1 MPSVSNS
8 INQWLTILG
17 AGLGLNVVQ
26 FGTPNVEYDRK
37 SDGAWLY
44 LEGFEVVLGGQRYR
58 AHITITKLP
67 TKKIGSD
74 EWTYCHL
81 TVERAKDGHV
91 FYEVSS
97 GGAFHTTTTL
107 LNREGKQ
114 RQAKD
119 HFPDSHINDPALVN
133 AVEHDMRLIFRHIA

>member
-1 MPSVSNS
+1 MPSVNHSV
-8 INQWLTILG
+8 NQWETIAG

-26 FGTPNVEYDRK
+26 FDVPIATYDRK

-44 LEGFEVVLGGQRYR
+44 LEGFRVVLGDDEYR
-58 AHITITKLP
+58 AHITITKPP
-67 TKKIGSD
+67 TKKADSD

-81 TVERAKDGHV
+81 TVDRAKDPHV
-91 FYEVSS
+91 FYEVAS
-97 GGAFHTTTTL
+97 GGAFHTTTVL

-119 HFPDSHINDPALVN
+119 HFPGSRVNDPALVREM
-133 AVEHDMRLIFRHIA
+133 EHDMRLIFQYIA